1 MSSAKKQIPE
11 EFKKVIFEFLG
22 DISNTFPE
30 YKSTL
35 SLFLDSNGVKLTT
48 SESET
53 SEIQKQKVV
62 SILYEYCSKVYPER
76 FFDILYKNEK
86 LFDKNESEY
95 ANVNTHFLPNI
106 DFSVLWNTEGISD
119 ATRETIW
126 KYLQLILM
134 TIITNIDDR
143 KSFGDAANLFEAIN
157 EDELRNKLEET
168 IQQMYNMFEHTNAT
182 PPTPN
187 TPNANADPTSDNP
200 DTNAEPAFDFF
211 DWAKSMGSNANNDN
225 AYANANE
232 NGEKEPNAN
241 AESIHDH
248 ISQIL
253 NGKIG
258 KLAKEIAEETAK
270 DVDFDMNDFTGGENG
285 STDGENVD
293 FKNVFQKMFKNPGK
307 LMSLVK
313 NVGSKLDQKFKS
325 GEIKE
330 SELMQEAS
338 DLLSKMK
345 NMPGMGNL
353 TDMLNKM
360 GMGGMMGG
368 MGGGGGNSK
377 VNIGAMQSNLQ
388 RNMKMSKMKERMQQ
402 KLQEQRAS
410 AQAASAA
417 AQAQA
422 QAQAQAIP
430 VKKQSQIFSTG
441 EVVERT
447 PVTSASSTT
456 ATATTTATTT
466 TATATTATTATTTDT
481 TTSAVPNKKKNKKK

>member
-1 MSSAKKQIPE
+1 MSASSSSKKQKQIPD

-35 SLFLDSNGVKLTT
+35 GLFLNSSGININVSNAAAESESE

-53 SEIQKQKVV
+53 QKVV
-62 SILYEYCSKVYPER
+62 QILYEYCSKVYPER
-76 FFDILYKNEK
+76 FFDILYKN
-86 LFDKNESEY
+86 DKIFMKTGEC
-95 ANVNTHFLPNI
+95 ANVNVHFLPNI

-134 TIITNIDDR
+134 TVITNIEDR

-168 IQQMYNMFEHTNAT
+168 IQQMYNMFEGA
-182 PPTPN
+182 
-187 TPNANADPTSDNP
+187 NANGGEGAASSSSSQPTGSEEFN
-200 DTNAEPAFDFF
+200 FF
-211 DWAKSMGSNANNDN
+211 DWAKNMNKNGDGNTAEPNA
-225 AYANANE
+225 
-232 NGEKEPNAN
+232 NAN

-248 ISQIL
+248 ISHIL

-270 DVDFDMNDFTGGENG
+270 DVDFNADFGGDGDGESGENM
-285 STDGENVD
+285 D

-338 DLLSKMK
+338 DLLGKMK
-345 NMPGMGNL
+345 GMPGMNNL
-353 TDMLNKM
+353 ADMLNKM

-368 MGGGGGNSK
+368 MGGKNK
-377 VNIGAMQSNLQ
+377 VNVGAMQSHLQ
-388 RNMKMSKMKERMQQ
+388 RNMKQSQTKERLQQ
-402 KLQEQRAS
+402 KLKAQQEQREA
-410 AQAASAA
+410 AAAAAAAAAASTT
-417 AQAQA
+417 Q
-422 QAQAQAIP
+422 
-430 VKKQSQIFSTG
+430 VFSTG
-441 EVVERT
+441 EVVDRT
-447 PVTSASSTT
+447 PIDASRPSN
-456 ATATTTATTT
+456 
-466 TATATTATTATTTDT
+466 
-481 TTSAVPNKKKNKKK
+481 SNSNKKKKKK

>member
-1 MSSAKKQIPE
+1 M
-11 EFKKVIFEFLG
+11 
-22 DISNTFPE
+22 
-30 YKSTL
+30 
-35 SLFLDSNGVKLTT
+35 
-48 SESET
+48 
-53 SEIQKQKVV
+53 
-62 SILYEYCSKVYPER
+62 
-76 FFDILYKNEK
+76 
-86 LFDKNESEY
+86 
-95 ANVNTHFLPNI
+95 PNI

-168 IQQMYNMFEHTNAT
+168 IQQMYSMFEGVNA
-182 PPTPN
+182 N
-187 TPNANADPTSDNP
+187 TNANASSESGSQPEV
-200 DTNAEPAFDFF
+200 NASSEQGSGSGSGSEEGFNFF
-211 DWAKSMGSNANNDN
+211 DWAKNMNKSGDDGNA
-225 AYANANE
+225 A
-232 NGEKEPNAN
+232 EPNAN

-248 ISQIL
+248 ISNIL

-270 DVDFDMNDFTGGENG
+270 DVDFEMDFGGE
-285 STDGENVD
+285 SGENMD

-338 DLLSKMK
+338 DLLGKMK
-345 NMPGMGNL
+345 GMPGMNNL
-353 TDMLNKM
+353 ADMLNKM

-368 MGGGGGNSK
+368 MGGGGGGKSK
-377 VNIGAMQSNLQ
+377 VNIGAMQSHLQ
-388 RNMKMSKMKERMQQ
+388 RNMKLSQMKERMQQ
-402 KLQEQRAS
+402 KLKAQQQQRDAALAATTQS
-410 AQAASAA
+410 ANTSSNG
-417 AQAQA
+417 
-422 QAQAQAIP
+422 
-430 VKKQSQIFSTG
+430 VKPAPQSQVFSTG

-447 PVTSASSTT
+447 PIEAPRPSNS
-456 ATATTTATTT
+456 
-466 TATATTATTATTTDT
+466 
-481 TTSAVPNKKKNKKK
+481 NKKKKKNK

>member
-1 MSSAKKQIPE
+1 MPTSKKQIPD
-11 EFKKVIFEFLG
+11 EFKKVIFEFLA

-30 YKSTL
+30 YKSTF
-35 SLFLDSNGVKLTT
+35 SLFLDSNGIHI
-48 SESET
+48 SSAESET
-53 SEIQKQKVV
+53 ETQKVV
-62 SILYEYCSKVYPER
+62 SVLYDYCSKVYPER

-86 LFDKNESEY
+86 IFHLENNGGEST
-95 ANVNTHFLPNI
+95 NVNTHFLPNI
-106 DFSVLWNTEGISD
+106 DFRVLWNTEGISD

-134 TIITNIDDR
+134 SIITNIEDR

-168 IQQMYNMFEHTNAT
+168 IQQMYNMFEGTDA
-182 PPTPN
+182 
-187 TPNANADPTSDNP
+187 NANANANASSEPENASANDNTGSSEAEFNFFEWAKKMNKNG
-200 DTNAEPAFDFF
+200 DGDGDAAEP
-211 DWAKSMGSNANNDN
+211 SANS
-225 AYANANE
+225 
-232 NGEKEPNAN
+232 AN

-248 ISQIL
+248 ISHIL

-270 DVDFDMNDFTGGENG
+270 DVDFEMEFGGEN
-285 STDGENVD
+285 GENVD

-345 NMPGMGNL
+345 GMPGMNNL
-353 TDMLNKM
+353 ADMLNKM

-368 MGGGGGNSK
+368 MGGGGGKSK
-377 VNIGAMQSNLQ
+377 VNIGAMQSHLQ
-388 RNMKMSKMKERMQQ
+388 RNMKVSQMKERMQQ
-402 KLQEQRAS
+402 KLKLQQQQRD
-410 AQAASAA
+410 AALAA
-417 AQAQA
+417 ALAA
-422 QAQAQAIP
+422 AAPAPPVNP
-430 VKKQSQIFSTG
+430 VKTPQVFSTG

-447 PVTSASSTT
+447 PIEASPSLSKS
-456 ATATTTATTT
+456 
-466 TATATTATTATTTDT
+466 D
-481 TTSAVPNKKKNKKK
+481 KKKKKK

>member
-1 MSSAKKQIPE
+1 MSSKKQIPD
-11 EFKKVIFEFLG
+11 EFKKVIFEFLS

-30 YKSTL
+30 YKNTL
-35 SLFLDSNGVKLTT
+35 GLFLDSNGINI
-48 SESET
+48 SSAEPESDT
-53 SEIQKQKVV
+53 QKVV
-62 SILYEYCSKVYPER
+62 SILYDYCSKVYPER

-86 LFDKNESEY
+86 LFDKNVSEY

-106 DFSVLWNTEGISD
+106 DFSVLWKTEGISD

-134 TIITNIDDR
+134 TIITNIEDR

-168 IQQMYNMFEHTNAT
+168 IQQMYSMFEGV
-182 PPTPN
+182 
-187 TPNANADPTSDNP
+187 NANANANAN
-200 DTNAEPAFDFF
+200 TNANANANASSESGSQPDASASSEQASGSEEGFNFF
-211 DWAKSMGSNANNDN
+211 DWAKNMNKSGDGSA
-225 AYANANE
+225 A
-232 NGEKEPNAN
+232 EPNAN

-248 ISQIL
+248 ISHIL

-270 DVDFDMNDFTGGENG
+270 DVDFDMEFGGE
-285 STDGENVD
+285 SGENMD

-345 NMPGMGNL
+345 GMPGMNNL
-353 TDMLNKM
+353 ADMLNKM

-368 MGGGGGNSK
+368 MGGGNNKSK
-377 VNIGAMQSNLQ
+377 VNIGAMQSHLQ
-388 RNMKMSKMKERMQQ
+388 RNMKLSQMKERMQQ
-402 KLQEQRAS
+402 KLKAQQQQRD
-410 AQAASAA
+410 AALAATTQSAA
-417 AQAQA
+417 TVNSHA
-422 QAQAQAIP
+422 
-430 VKKQSQIFSTG
+430 VKTPQSQVFSTG

-447 PVTSASSTT
+447 PVEAQRPRPSNS
-456 ATATTTATTT
+456 
-466 TATATTATTATTTDT
+466 
-481 TTSAVPNKKKNKKK
+481 NKKKKNK

>member
-1 MSSAKKQIPE
+1 MSQSKKQIPD
-11 EFKKVIFEFLG
+11 EFKKVIFEFLA

-30 YKSTL
+30 YKNTF
-35 SLFLDSNGVKLTT
+35 SLFLDSKGIHV
-48 SESET
+48 SGAET
-53 SEIQKQKVV
+53 ETQTETQTQKIVA
-62 SILYEYCSKVYPER
+62 ILYDYCSKVYPER

-86 LFDKNESEY
+86 LFDNAANGEY
-95 ANVNTHFLPNI
+95 ANVNTHFLPNV
-106 DFSVLWNTEGISD
+106 DFRALWNTEGISS

-134 TIITNIDDR
+134 TVITNIEDR

-168 IQQMYNMFEHTNAT
+168 IQQMYNMFEGTND
-182 PPTPN
+182 
-187 TPNANADPTSDNP
+187 NANASSASSSASSSSASSSSSSSDGANTSSEQGSGSEEFN
-200 DTNAEPAFDFF
+200 FF
-211 DWAKSMGSNANNDN
+211 EWAKNMNKGGDGNA
-225 AYANANE
+225 
-232 NGEKEPNAN
+232 EPNAN

-248 ISQIL
+248 ISHIL

-270 DVDFDMNDFTGGENG
+270 DVDFGTEFGGE
-285 STDGENVD
+285 SGENMD

-338 DLLSKMK
+338 DLLGKMK
-345 NMPGMGNL
+345 GMPGMNNL
-353 TDMLNKM
+353 ADMLNKM

-368 MGGGGGNSK
+368 MGGGGNGKSK
-377 VNIGAMQSNLQ
+377 VNIGAMQSHLQ
-388 RNMKMSKMKERMQQ
+388 RNMKVSQMKERMQQ
-402 KLQEQRAS
+402 KLKAQQQQRDAALAATTQSAGVSAS
-410 AQAASAA
+410 TNSHA
-417 AQAQA
+417 
-422 QAQAQAIP
+422 
-430 VKKQSQIFSTG
+430 VKTPQSQVFSTG

-447 PVTSASSTT
+447 PVEAPRPSNS
-456 ATATTTATTT
+456 
-466 TATATTATTATTTDT
+466 
-481 TTSAVPNKKKNKKK
+481 NKKKKKNK

>member
-1 MSSAKKQIPE
+1 M
-11 EFKKVIFEFLG
+11 
-22 DISNTFPE
+22 
-30 YKSTL
+30 
-35 SLFLDSNGVKLTT
+35 
-48 SESET
+48 
-53 SEIQKQKVV
+53 
-62 SILYEYCSKVYPER
+62 
-76 FFDILYKNEK
+76 
-86 LFDKNESEY
+86 
-95 ANVNTHFLPNI
+95 PNI
-106 DFSVLWNTEGISD
+106 DFIVLWNTEGISD

-157 EDELRNKLEET
+157 EDELRSKLEET

-187 TPNANADPTSDNP
+187 TTPNADPASDNP
-200 DTNAEPAFDFF
+200 DTNADPAFDFF
-211 DWAKSMGSNANNDN
+211 DWAKNMGANNNDN
-225 AYANANE
+225 NGNAND
-232 NGEKEPNAN
+232 KEPNAN

-270 DVDFDMNDFTGGENG
+270 DVDFDMNDFTGETAN
-285 STDGENVD
+285 GENVD

-368 MGGGGGNSK
+368 MGGGK
-377 VNIGAMQSNLQ
+377 VNVGAMQSNLQ

-402 KLQEQRAS
+402 KLQEQRTA
-410 AQAASAA
+410 AQAAAA
-417 AQAQA
+417 QSQAQA
-422 QAQAQAIP
+422 QAAQVP
-430 VKKQSQIFSTG
+430 VTKQSQVFSTG

-447 PVTSASSTT
+447 PVTATSA
-456 ATATTTATTT
+456 ATSDATSA
-466 TATATTATTATTTDT
+466 A
-481 TTSAVPNKKKNKKK
+481 TSAVKKKNKNK

>member
-53 SEIQKQKVV
+53 AETQKQKVV
-62 SILYEYCSKVYPER
+62 TILYEYCSKVYPER

-86 LFDKNESEY
+86 LFNKQEY
-95 ANVNTHFLPNI
+95 NVNTHFLPNI

-157 EDELRNKLEET
+157 EDELRSKLEET

-187 TPNANADPTSDNP
+187 TTPNADPASDNP
-200 DTNAEPAFDFF
+200 DTNADPAFDFF
-211 DWAKSMGSNANNDN
+211 DWAKNMGANNNGNNAN
-225 AYANANE
+225 
-232 NGEKEPNAN
+232 GESNAN

-270 DVDFDMNDFTGGENG
+270 DVDFDMNDFTGETAN
-285 STDGENVD
+285 GENVD

-368 MGGGGGNSK
+368 MGGGK
-377 VNIGAMQSNLQ
+377 VNVGAMQSNLQ

-402 KLQEQRAS
+402 KLQEQRAA
-410 AQAASAA
+410 AQAAAA
-417 AQAQA
+417 SAQAQA
-422 QAQAQAIP
+422 QAAAAQVP
-430 VKKQSQIFSTG
+430 VTKQSQVFSTG

-447 PVTSASSTT
+447 PVTATSA
-456 ATATTTATTT
+456 ATSA
-466 TATATTATTATTTDT
+466 
-481 TTSAVPNKKKNKKK
+481 TTSAVKKKNKKK

>member
-1 MSSAKKQIPE
+1 MSTKKQIPD
-11 EFKKVIFEFLG
+11 EFKKIIFEFLS

-35 SLFLDSNGVKLTT
+35 SLFLDSNGINISS
-48 SESET
+48 SESDT
-53 SEIQKQKVV
+53 QKVV
-62 SILYEYCSKVYPER
+62 DVLYEYCSKVYPER

-86 LFDKNESEY
+86 LFDKNVSEY

-106 DFSVLWNTEGISD
+106 DFSALWNTEGISD

-134 TIITNIDDR
+134 TIITNVNDR

-168 IQQMYNMFEHTNAT
+168 IQQMYNMFEGQSQSQGASASA
-182 PPTPN
+182 
-187 TPNANADPTSDNP
+187 NANACPESEEGGGASDTKSEDFN
-200 DTNAEPAFDFF
+200 FF
-211 DWAKSMGSNANNDN
+211 DWAKNMNKNGDGNA
-225 AYANANE
+225 
-232 NGEKEPNAN
+232 EPNAN
-241 AESIHDH
+241 AEYIHDH
-248 ISQIL
+248 ISNIL

-270 DVDFDMNDFTGGENG
+270 DVDFGMDFGGE
-285 STDGENVD
+285 SGEDVD

-345 NMPGMGNL
+345 GMPGMNNL
-353 TDMLNKM
+353 ADMLNKM

-368 MGGGGGNSK
+368 MGGGGGGGKSK
-377 VNIGAMQSNLQ
+377 VNIGAMQSHLQ
-388 RNMKMSKMKERMQQ
+388 RNMKVSQMKERMQQ
-402 KLQEQRAS
+402 KLKAQQQQRDAALAAATQS
-410 AQAASAA
+410 AASTNSHAA
-417 AQAQA
+417 KL
-422 QAQAQAIP
+422 P
-430 VKKQSQIFSTG
+430 QSQVFSTG

-447 PVTSASSTT
+447 PVEAPRPSNS
-456 ATATTTATTT
+456 
-466 TATATTATTATTTDT
+466 
-481 TTSAVPNKKKNKKK
+481 NKKKKKK

>member
-1 MSSAKKQIPE
+1 MTSSSKKQIPE
-11 EFKKVIFEFLG
+11 EFKKVIFEFLA

-30 YKSTL
+30 YKNTL
-35 SLFLDSNGVKLTT
+35 SLFLDSNGVKLDSETVA
-48 SESET
+48 ESET
-53 SEIQKQKVV
+53 QKVV
-62 SILYEYCSKVYPER
+62 AILYEYCSKVYPER

-86 LFDKNESEY
+86 IFHGGSEV

-106 DFSVLWNTEGISD
+106 DFSVLWNTEGITD

-134 TIITNIDDR
+134 TIITNIDDK

-168 IQQMYNMFEHTNAT
+168 IQQMYNMFEGSKSTGGDNGD
-182 PPTPN
+182 N
-187 TPNANADPTSDNP
+187 GNNSNSDEKDNS
-200 DTNAEPAFDFF
+200 NGEFNFF
-211 DWAKSMGSNANNDN
+211 DWAKNMNKGNGGGDGETD
-225 AYANANE
+225 ANA
-232 NGEKEPNAN
+232 NAN

-270 DVDFDMNDFTGGENG
+270 DVDFGMDFGGEN
-285 STDGENVD
+285 GENVD

-345 NMPGMGNL
+345 GMPGMNNL
-353 TDMLNKM
+353 ADMLNKM
-360 GMGGMMGG
+360 GMSGMMGG
-368 MGGGGGNSK
+368 MGGGKSK
-377 VNIGAMQSNLQ
+377 INIGAMQSHLQ
-388 RNMKMSKMKERMQQ
+388 RNAKLSQTKERMQQ
-402 KLQEQRAS
+402 KLKLQQQQREA
-410 AQAASAA
+410 ALAAAS
-417 AQAQA
+417 
-422 QAQAQAIP
+422 
-430 VKKQSQIFSTG
+430 QSATIESSNIMKTVQPQVFSTG

-447 PVTSASSTT
+447 PVEAPRPSNS
-456 ATATTTATTT
+456 
-466 TATATTATTATTTDT
+466 
-481 TTSAVPNKKKNKKK
+481 NKKKKK

>member
-1 MSSAKKQIPE
+1 MSSKKQIPD
-11 EFKKVIFEFLG
+11 EFKKVIFEFLS

-30 YKSTL
+30 YKGTL
-35 SLFLDSNGVKLTT
+35 GLFLDSNGINISS
-48 SESET
+48 SESDT
-53 SEIQKQKVV
+53 QKVID
-62 SILYEYCSKVYPER
+62 ILYDYCSKVYPER

-86 LFDKNESEY
+86 IFDKNVSEY

-106 DFSVLWNTEGISD
+106 DFSVLWKTEGITYT
-119 ATRETIW
+119 TRETIW

-134 TIITNIDDR
+134 TVITNVDDR

-168 IQQMYNMFEHTNAT
+168 IQQMYNMFEGQGQSQSQSEGVNTNA
-182 PPTPN
+182 N
-187 TPNANADPTSDNP
+187 SESGESASDAKSEEEFN
-200 DTNAEPAFDFF
+200 FF
-211 DWAKSMGSNANNDN
+211 DWAKNMNK
-225 AYANANE
+225 
-232 NGEKEPNAN
+232 NGDGNTEPTAN

-270 DVDFDMNDFTGGENG
+270 DVEFEMDFGGEN
-285 STDGENVD
+285 GENVD

-345 NMPGMGNL
+345 GMPGMNNL
-353 TDMLNKM
+353 ADMLNKM
-360 GMGGMMGG
+360 GMSGMMGG
-368 MGGGGGNSK
+368 MGAGGKSK
-377 VNIGAMQSNLQ
+377 VNIGAMQSHLQ
-388 RNMKMSKMKERMQQ
+388 RNMKLSQMKERMQQ
-402 KLQEQRAS
+402 KLKMQQQQRD
-410 AQAASAA
+410 AALAAATQSAA
-417 AQAQA
+417 NVNLDSAKTHMQ
-422 QAQAQAIP
+422 
-430 VKKQSQIFSTG
+430 VFSTG

-447 PVTSASSTT
+447 PIEASRPSN
-456 ATATTTATTT
+456 
-466 TATATTATTATTTDT
+466 
-481 TTSAVPNKKKNKKK
+481 SNKKKKKK

>member
-1 MSSAKKQIPE
+1 MSSTKKQIPE
-11 EFKKVIFEFLG
+11 EFKKIIFEFLS

-53 SEIQKQKVV
+53 AETRKQKVV

-86 LFDKNESEY
+86 LFNKTEY
-95 ANVNTHFLPNI
+95 NVNTHFLPNI

-187 TPNANADPTSDNP
+187 TTPHADPASDSHDNP
-200 DTNAEPAFDFF
+200 DINAEPAFDFF
-211 DWAKSMGSNANNDN
+211 DWAKSMGANNANNDN
-225 AYANANE
+225 ANANDNA
-232 NGEKEPNAN
+232 NGETGSNAN

-270 DVDFDMNDFTGGENG
+270 DVDFDMNDFTGETVN
-285 STDGENVD
+285 GENVD

-360 GMGGMMGG
+360 GMGGMMCG
-368 MGGGGGNSK
+368 MGGGNSK
-377 VNIGAMQSNLQ
+377 VNVGAMQSNLQ

-410 AQAASAA
+410 AQAAAAA

-422 QAQAQAIP
+422 QAQAP
-430 VKKQSQIFSTG
+430 VKKQSQVFSTG

-447 PVTSASSTT
+447 PVTVASYVPSDPSSATSS
-456 ATATTTATTT
+456 
-466 TATATTATTATTTDT
+466 
-481 TTSAVPNKKKNKKK
+481 VPNKKKNKKK

>member
-1 MSSAKKQIPE
+1 MSQLKKQIPD
-11 EFKKVIFEFLG
+11 EFKKVIFEFLA

-30 YKSTL
+30 YKNTF
-35 SLFLDSNGVKLTT
+35 SLFLDSKGIHVSGAETETQTQKIVGV
-48 SESET
+48 
-53 SEIQKQKVV
+53 
-62 SILYEYCSKVYPER
+62 LYDYCSKVYPER

-86 LFDKNESEY
+86 IFDNSANGEY
-95 ANVNTHFLPNI
+95 ANVNTHFLPNV
-106 DFSVLWNTEGISD
+106 DFRALWNTEGISS
-119 ATRETIW
+119 ATREIIW

-134 TIITNIDDR
+134 TVITNIEDR

-168 IQQMYNMFEHTNAT
+168 IQQMYNMFEGANE
-182 PPTPN
+182 
-187 TPNANADPTSDNP
+187 NANA
-200 DTNAEPAFDFF
+200 NASSSSENANTYSEQGSGSGSEEFNFF
-211 DWAKSMGSNANNDN
+211 EWAKNMNKGGDGNA
-225 AYANANE
+225 
-232 NGEKEPNAN
+232 EPNAN

-248 ISQIL
+248 ISHIL

-270 DVDFDMNDFTGGENG
+270 DVDFGMEFGGE
-285 STDGENVD
+285 SGENMD

-345 NMPGMGNL
+345 GMPGMNNL
-353 TDMLNKM
+353 ADMLNKM

-368 MGGGGGNSK
+368 MGGGGGKSK
-377 VNIGAMQSNLQ
+377 VNIGAMQGQLQ
-388 RNMKMSKMKERMQQ
+388 RNMKVSQMKERMQQ
-402 KLQEQRAS
+402 KLKAQQQQRD
-410 AQAASAA
+410 AALAA
-417 AQAQA
+417 AATQSAGTA
-422 QAQAQAIP
+422 STNSHAAKTP
-430 VKKQSQIFSTG
+430 QSQVFSTG

-447 PVTSASSTT
+447 PVEAPRPSNS
-456 ATATTTATTT
+456 
-466 TATATTATTATTTDT
+466 
-481 TTSAVPNKKKNKKK
+481 NKKKKKK

>member
-1 MSSAKKQIPE
+1 MPTSKKQIPD
-11 EFKKVIFEFLG
+11 EFKKVIFEFLA

-30 YKSTL
+30 YKSTF
-35 SLFLDSNGVKLTT
+35 SLFLDSNGIHI
-48 SESET
+48 SSAESET
-53 SEIQKQKVV
+53 ETQKVV
-62 SILYEYCSKVYPER
+62 SVLYDYCSKVYPER

-86 LFDKNESEY
+86 IFHLENNGGEST
-95 ANVNTHFLPNI
+95 NVNTHFLPNI
-106 DFSVLWNTEGISD
+106 DFRVLWNTEGISD

-134 TIITNIDDR
+134 SIITNIEDR

-168 IQQMYNMFEHTNAT
+168 IQQMYNMFEGTDA
-182 PPTPN
+182 
-187 TPNANADPTSDNP
+187 NANANASSEHENASANDN
-200 DTNAEPAFDFF
+200 TGSSEAEFNFF
-211 DWAKSMGSNANNDN
+211 EWAKKMNKNGHGDGDGCAESNANSGNS
-225 AYANANE
+225 
-232 NGEKEPNAN
+232 AN

-248 ISQIL
+248 ISHIL

-270 DVDFDMNDFTGGENG
+270 DVDFEMEFGGENG
-285 STDGENVD
+285 ENMD

-338 DLLSKMK
+338 VLLSKMK
-345 NMPGMGNL
+345 GMPGMNNL
-353 TDMLNKM
+353 ADMLNKM

-368 MGGGGGNSK
+368 MGGGGGKSK
-377 VNIGAMQSNLQ
+377 VNIGAMQSHLQ
-388 RNMKMSKMKERMQQ
+388 RNMKVSQMKERMQQ
-402 KLQEQRAS
+402 KLKLQQQQRD
-410 AQAASAA
+410 AALAA
-417 AQAQA
+417 ALAA
-422 QAQAQAIP
+422 AAPAPP
-430 VKKQSQIFSTG
+430 VNSVKTPQVFSTG

-447 PVTSASSTT
+447 PIEASPSLSKS
-456 ATATTTATTT
+456 
-466 TATATTATTATTTDT
+466 D
-481 TTSAVPNKKKNKKK
+481 KKKKKK

>member
-1 MSSAKKQIPE
+1 MSSSKKQIPD
-11 EFKKVIFEFLG
+11 EFKKVIFEFLS

-35 SLFLDSNGVKLTT
+35 GLFLDSNGINISS
-48 SESET
+48 SESDT
-53 SEIQKQKVV
+53 QKVV
-62 SILYEYCSKVYPER
+62 DILYKYCSNVYPER

-86 LFDKNESEY
+86 LFDKNVSEY

-168 IQQMYNMFEHTNAT
+168 IQQMYSMFEGANA
-182 PPTPN
+182 N
-187 TPNANADPTSDNP
+187 TNANASSESGSQPEV
-200 DTNAEPAFDFF
+200 NASSEQASGSGSGSEEGFNFF
-211 DWAKSMGSNANNDN
+211 DWAKNMNKSGGDGSA
-225 AYANANE
+225 A
-232 NGEKEPNAN
+232 EPNAN

-248 ISQIL
+248 ISHIL

-270 DVDFDMNDFTGGENG
+270 DVDFDMEFGGE
-285 STDGENVD
+285 SGENMD

-345 NMPGMGNL
+345 GMPGMNNL
-353 TDMLNKM
+353 ADMLNKM

-368 MGGGGGNSK
+368 MGGGGSGKSK
-377 VNIGAMQSNLQ
+377 VNIGAMQSHLQ
-388 RNMKMSKMKERMQQ
+388 RNMKLSQMKERMQQ
-402 KLQEQRAS
+402 KLKAQQQQRD
-410 AQAASAA
+410 AALAATTQSAA
-417 AQAQA
+417 NTNSHAAKL
-422 QAQAQAIP
+422 P
-430 VKKQSQIFSTG
+430 QSQVFSTG

-447 PVTSASSTT
+447 PVEAPRPSNS
-456 ATATTTATTT
+456 
-466 TATATTATTATTTDT
+466 
-481 TTSAVPNKKKNKKK
+481 NKKKKKK

>member
-1 MSSAKKQIPE
+1 MPTSKKQIPD
-11 EFKKVIFEFLG
+11 EFKKVIFEFLA

-30 YKSTL
+30 YKSTF
-35 SLFLDSNGVKLTT
+35 SLFLDSNGIHI
-48 SESET
+48 SSAESET
-53 SEIQKQKVV
+53 ETQKVV
-62 SILYEYCSKVYPER
+62 SVLYDYCSKVYPER

-86 LFDKNESEY
+86 IFHLENNGGEST
-95 ANVNTHFLPNI
+95 NVNTHFLPNI
-106 DFSVLWNTEGISD
+106 DFRVLWNTEGISD

-134 TIITNIDDR
+134 SIITNIEDR

-168 IQQMYNMFEHTNAT
+168 IQQMYNMFEGTDA
-182 PPTPN
+182 
-187 TPNANADPTSDNP
+187 NANAN
-200 DTNAEPAFDFF
+200 
-211 DWAKSMGSNANNDN
+211 
-225 AYANANE
+225 ANANASSEHE
-232 NGEKEPNAN
+232 NASANDNTGSSEAEFNFFEWAKKMNKNGHGDGDGCAESNAKGGNSAN

-248 ISQIL
+248 ISHIL

-270 DVDFDMNDFTGGENG
+270 DVDFEMEFGGENG
-285 STDGENVD
+285 ENMD

-345 NMPGMGNL
+345 GMPGMNNL
-353 TDMLNKM
+353 ADMLNKM

-368 MGGGGGNSK
+368 MGGGGGKSK
-377 VNIGAMQSNLQ
+377 VNIGAMQSHLQ
-388 RNMKMSKMKERMQQ
+388 RNMKVSQMKERMQQ
-402 KLQEQRAS
+402 KLKLQQQQRD
-410 AQAASAA
+410 AALAA
-417 AQAQA
+417 ATATA
-422 QAQAQAIP
+422 AAAPP
-430 VKKQSQIFSTG
+430 VNSVKTPQVFSTG

-447 PVTSASSTT
+447 PIEASPSLSKS
-456 ATATTTATTT
+456 
-466 TATATTATTATTTDT
+466 D
-481 TTSAVPNKKKNKKK
+481 KKKKKK

>member
-1 MSSAKKQIPE
+1 MSSKKQKQIPD
-11 EFKKVIFEFLG
+11 EFKKVIFEFIF

-35 SLFLDSNGVKLTT
+35 SLFLDSNGINI
-48 SESET
+48 SSAEPESDT
-53 SEIQKQKVV
+53 QKVV
-62 SILYEYCSKVYPER
+62 EILYKYCSKVYPER

-86 LFDKNESEY
+86 LFDKSVSEY

-134 TIITNIDDR
+134 TIITNIEDR

-168 IQQMYNMFEHTNAT
+168 IQQMYSMFQGEGVNA
-182 PPTPN
+182 
-187 TPNANADPTSDNP
+187 SSESGSQP
-200 DTNAEPAFDFF
+200 DASASSEQASGSASEEGFNFF
-211 DWAKSMGSNANNDN
+211 DWAKNMNKSGDDGNA
-225 AYANANE
+225 A
-232 NGEKEPNAN
+232 EPNAN

-248 ISQIL
+248 ISNIL

-270 DVDFDMNDFTGGENG
+270 DVDFDMEFGGE
-285 STDGENVD
+285 SGENMD

-345 NMPGMGNL
+345 GMPGMNNL
-353 TDMLNKM
+353 ADMLNKM

-368 MGGGGGNSK
+368 MGGGGGKSK
-377 VNIGAMQSNLQ
+377 VNIGAMQSHLQ
-388 RNMKMSKMKERMQQ
+388 RNMKVSQMKERMQQ
-402 KLQEQRAS
+402 KLKAQQQQRDAALAATTQS
-410 AQAASAA
+410 ANTNSNNSNG
-417 AQAQA
+417 
-422 QAQAQAIP
+422 
-430 VKKQSQIFSTG
+430 VKPAPQSQVFSTG

-447 PVTSASSTT
+447 PVEAPRPSNS
-456 ATATTTATTT
+456 
-466 TATATTATTATTTDT
+466 
-481 TTSAVPNKKKNKKK
+481 NKKKKNK

>member
-53 SEIQKQKVV
+53 AETQKQKVV
-62 SILYEYCSKVYPER
+62 TILYEYCSKVYPER

-86 LFDKNESEY
+86 LFNKQEY
-95 ANVNTHFLPNI
+95 NVNTHFLPNI

-157 EDELRNKLEET
+157 EDELRSKLEET

-187 TPNANADPTSDNP
+187 TTPNADPASDNP
-200 DTNAEPAFDFF
+200 DTNADPAFDFF
-211 DWAKSMGSNANNDN
+211 DWAKNMGANNNGNAN
-225 AYANANE
+225 
-232 NGEKEPNAN
+232 GESNAN

-270 DVDFDMNDFTGGENG
+270 DVDFDMNDFSGETAN
-285 STDGENVD
+285 GENVD

-368 MGGGGGNSK
+368 MGGGNSK
-377 VNIGAMQSNLQ
+377 VNVGAMQSNLQ

-402 KLQEQRAS
+402 KLQEQRAA
-410 AQAASAA
+410 AQAAAA
-417 AQAQA
+417 SAQAQA
-422 QAQAQAIP
+422 QAAAAQVP
-430 VKKQSQIFSTG
+430 VTKQSQVFSTG

-447 PVTSASSTT
+447 PVTATSA
-456 ATATTTATTT
+456 ATSA
-466 TATATTATTATTTDT
+466 
-481 TTSAVPNKKKNKKK
+481 TTSAVKKKNKKK

>member
-1 MSSAKKQIPE
+1 MTTSKKQIPD
-11 EFKKVIFEFLG
+11 EFKKVIFEFLS

-35 SLFLDSNGVKLTT
+35 GLFLDSNGINISN
-48 SESET
+48 SESDA
-53 SEIQKQKVV
+53 QKVV
-62 SILYEYCSKVYPER
+62 DILYEYCSKVYPER

-86 LFDKNESEY
+86 IFDKNVSESASAS

-106 DFSVLWNTEGISD
+106 DFSVLWKTEGITD

-134 TIITNIDDR
+134 TIITNVDDR

-168 IQQMYNMFEHTNAT
+168 IHQMYNMFQGDQCEGKCQQDS
-182 PPTPN
+182 
-187 TPNANADPTSDNP
+187 NANACPESSPGDENASDAKSEEFN
-200 DTNAEPAFDFF
+200 FF
-211 DWAKSMGSNANNDN
+211 DWAKNMNK
-225 AYANANE
+225 
-232 NGEKEPNAN
+232 NGDGNTEPNNAN

-248 ISQIL
+248 ISHIL

-270 DVDFDMNDFTGGENG
+270 DVDFGMDFGGE
-285 STDGENVD
+285 SGENVD
-293 FKNVFQKMFKNPGK
+293 FQNVFQKMFKNPGK

-313 NVGSKLDQKFKS
+313 NVGSKLDEKFKS

-345 NMPGMGNL
+345 GMPGMNNL
-353 TDMLNKM
+353 ADMLNKM

-368 MGGGGGNSK
+368 MGGGGGKSK
-377 VNIGAMQSNLQ
+377 VNIGAMQSHLQ
-388 RNMKMSKMKERMQQ
+388 RNMKVSQTKERMQQ
-402 KLQEQRAS
+402 KLKAQQQQRD
-410 AQAASAA
+410 AALAA
-417 AQAQA
+417 AAA
-422 QAQAQAIP
+422 ATAAAAKTP
-430 VKKQSQIFSTG
+430 QSQVFSTG

-447 PVTSASSTT
+447 PIEAPRPSNS
-456 ATATTTATTT
+456 
-466 TATATTATTATTTDT
+466 
-481 TTSAVPNKKKNKKK
+481 NKKKKKK

>member
-1 MSSAKKQIPE
+1 MSSPSSKKQIPE
-11 EFKKVIFEFLG
+11 EFKKVIFEFLA

-30 YKSTL
+30 YKNTL
-35 SLFLDSNGVKLTT
+35 SLFLDSNGVKLDSETVA
-48 SESET
+48 ESET
-53 SEIQKQKVV
+53 QKVV
-62 SILYEYCSKVYPER
+62 AILYEYCSKVYPER

-86 LFDKNESEY
+86 IFGNDNNGDY

-106 DFSVLWNTEGISD
+106 NFKVLWNTEGISD

-168 IQQMYNMFEHTNAT
+168 IQQMYNMFEGSKSNGGNHND
-182 PPTPN
+182 N
-187 TPNANADPTSDNP
+187 LDDPSSNE
-200 DTNAEPAFDFF
+200 NNSGGENGEFNFF
-211 DWAKSMGSNANNDN
+211 DWAKNMNKGPCNNEGS
-225 AYANANE
+225 
-232 NGEKEPNAN
+232 GETDSANAN

-270 DVDFDMNDFTGGENG
+270 DVDFEMDFGGE
-285 STDGENVD
+285 SGENVD

-345 NMPGMGNL
+345 GMPGMNNL
-353 TDMLNKM
+353 ADMLNKM

-368 MGGGGGNSK
+368 MGGGKSK
-377 VNIGAMQSNLQ
+377 VNVGAMQSHLQ
-388 RNMKMSKMKERMQQ
+388 RNMKLSQMKERMQQ
-402 KLQEQRAS
+402 KLKLQQQQREAALDAES
-410 AQAASAA
+410 RNQNTTNPGPSVMKTAASP
-417 AQAQA
+417 Q
-422 QAQAQAIP
+422 
-430 VKKQSQIFSTG
+430 VFSTG

-447 PVTSASSTT
+447 PVEASRPSN
-456 ATATTTATTT
+456 
-466 TATATTATTATTTDT
+466 
-481 TTSAVPNKKKNKKK
+481 SNKKKKKK

>member
-1 MSSAKKQIPE
+1 MSSKKQIPD

-30 YKSTL
+30 YKNTL
-35 SLFLDSNGVKLTT
+35 GLFLDSNGINI
-48 SESET
+48 SSAEPESDT
-53 SEIQKQKVV
+53 QKVV

-86 LFDKNESEY
+86 LFDKNVSEY

-106 DFSVLWNTEGISD
+106 DFSVLWKTEGISD

-134 TIITNIDDR
+134 TIITNIEDR

-168 IQQMYNMFEHTNAT
+168 IQQMYSMFEGV
-182 PPTPN
+182 
-187 TPNANADPTSDNP
+187 NANANANAN
-200 DTNAEPAFDFF
+200 TNANANANATASESGSQPDASASSEQASGSGSEEGFNFF
-211 DWAKSMGSNANNDN
+211 DWAKNMNKSGDGSA
-225 AYANANE
+225 A
-232 NGEKEPNAN
+232 EPNAN

-248 ISQIL
+248 ISHIL

-270 DVDFDMNDFTGGENG
+270 DVDFDMEFGRESGENM
-285 STDGENVD
+285 D

-345 NMPGMGNL
+345 GMPGMNNL
-353 TDMLNKM
+353 ADMLNKM

-368 MGGGGGNSK
+368 MGGGNNKSK
-377 VNIGAMQSNLQ
+377 VNIGAMQSHLQ
-388 RNMKMSKMKERMQQ
+388 RNMKLSQMKERMQQ
-402 KLQEQRAS
+402 KLKAQQQQRDAALAATTQSAGVSAS
-410 AQAASAA
+410 TNSNNSTG
-417 AQAQA
+417 
-422 QAQAQAIP
+422 
-430 VKKQSQIFSTG
+430 VKVTPQSQVFSTG

-447 PVTSASSTT
+447 PVEAPRPRPSNS
-456 ATATTTATTT
+456 
-466 TATATTATTATTTDT
+466 
-481 TTSAVPNKKKNKKK
+481 NKKKKNK

>member
-1 MSSAKKQIPE
+1 MPQSKKQIPD
-11 EFKKVIFEFLG
+11 EFKKVIFEFLA

-30 YKSTL
+30 YKSTF
-35 SLFLDSNGVKLTT
+35 SLFLDSNGINI
-48 SESET
+48 SGAESET
-53 SEIQKQKVV
+53 ETETQKVV
-62 SILYEYCSKVYPER
+62 GVLYDYCSKVYPER

-86 LFDKNESEY
+86 IFDNKNGGEST
-95 ANVNTHFLPNI
+95 NVNTHFLPNV
-106 DFSVLWNTEGISD
+106 DFRVLWNTDGISD

-134 TIITNIDDR
+134 SIITNIDDR

-168 IQQMYNMFEHTNAT
+168 IQQMYNMFEGTNA
-182 PPTPN
+182 
-187 TPNANADPTSDNP
+187 ANAASEPE
-200 DTNAEPAFDFF
+200 NAANASSEPENASANDKPGSEEEFNFF
-211 DWAKSMGSNANNDN
+211 EWAKKMNKNGDADGSSGA
-225 AYANANE
+225 
-232 NGEKEPNAN
+232 EPNAN

-248 ISQIL
+248 ISNIL

-270 DVDFDMNDFTGGENG
+270 DVDFGMDFGGE
-285 STDGENVD
+285 SGEDVD

-345 NMPGMGNL
+345 GMPGMNNL
-353 TDMLNKM
+353 ADMLNKM

-368 MGGGGGNSK
+368 MGGGGNGKNK
-377 VNIGAMQSNLQ
+377 VNIGAMQSHLQ
-388 RNMKMSKMKERMQQ
+388 RNMKVSQMKERMQQ
-402 KLQEQRAS
+402 KLKAQQQQRDAALAATTQS
-410 AQAASAA
+410 ANTSSNVLKTT
-417 AQAQA
+417 
-422 QAQAQAIP
+422 P
-430 VKKQSQIFSTG
+430 QSQVFSTG

-447 PVTSASSTT
+447 PIQASS
-456 ATATTTATTT
+456 
-466 TATATTATTATTTDT
+466 
-481 TTSAVPNKKKNKKK
+481 SSNSNKKKKKK

>member
-1 MSSAKKQIPE
+1 MSSAKKQQIPE

-30 YKSTL
+30 YKNTL

-53 SEIQKQKVV
+53 AETQKQKVV
-62 SILYEYCSKVYPER
+62 TILYEYCSKVYPER

-86 LFDKNESEY
+86 LFDKNASEY

-106 DFSVLWNTEGISD
+106 DFRVLWNTEGISD

-157 EDELRNKLEET
+157 EDELRSKLEET
-168 IQQMYNMFEHTNAT
+168 IQQMYNMFEHNTNAT

-187 TPNANADPTSDNP
+187 TTPNATPDANPDANP
-200 DTNAEPAFDFF
+200 DTNADPAFDFF
-211 DWAKSMGSNANNDN
+211 DWAKNMGANNANRESNG
-225 AYANANE
+225 
-232 NGEKEPNAN
+232 NGESNAN

-270 DVDFDMNDFTGGENG
+270 DVDFDMNDFTGETAN
-285 STDGENVD
+285 GENVD

-330 SELMQEAS
+330 SELMEEAS

-353 TDMLNKM
+353 RDMLNKM

-368 MGGGGGNSK
+368 MGGGNSK
-377 VNIGAMQSNLQ
+377 VNVGAMQSNLQ

-402 KLQEQRAS
+402 KLQEQRAA
-410 AQAASAA
+410 AQAAVAA
-417 AQAQA
+417 AASAQSQAA
-422 QAQAQAIP
+422 QVP
-430 VKKQSQIFSTG
+430 VKKQSQVFSTG

-447 PVTSASSTT
+447 PVTAT
-456 ATATTTATTT
+456 ATA
-466 TATATTATTATTTDT
+466 